1 MVEIIL
7 CQLPFLILK
16 SALICVRGSR
26 NHNLKTINESPYLSP
41 VLIVS
46 LSATCLWNIEHSLP
60 TLLYFWDVCYVSLL
74 DKNFGKS
81 TAYSCRTN
89 ILIWFRNFK
98 KEQYTQLKTKQ
109 VKQINYNLW
118 VFLNWETV
126 LRESM
131 QVYDDDD
138 VNVTAT
144 DLRLTKTRPTS
155 FNNKHN
161 FF

>member
-1 MVEIIL
+1 MNLHTSHQFWLSIFQLHVYEIL
-7 CQLPFLILK
+7 
-16 SALICVRGSR
+16 
-26 NHNLKTINESPYLSP
+26 NTPYP
-41 VLIVS
+41 PYCI
-46 LSATCLWNIEHSLP
+46 
-60 TLLYFWDVCYVSLL
+60 FDVYSVSLL
-74 DKNFGKS
+74 HKNFGKS

-89 ILIWFRNFK
+89 ILIWFHHFK
-98 KEQYTQLKTKQ
+98 KKQYTQLKTKQ

-131 QVYDDDD
+131 QVYNDDD

-144 DLRLTKTRPTS
+144 DLRLTKTRSTS

-161 FF
+161 LF